1 LIDFL
6 TLTRESAMDARIT
19 LDQWRAL
26 LAVIDEGGYA
36 RAAEALRKSQSAI
49 SYAISQLESQLGI
62 RVFQL
67 QGRRAVPTPAGQL
80 LYRRARLLL
89 EEATALEQAAC
100 QLAAG
105 TEAELRL
112 AVDLILPF
120 PQLLPC
126 LASFAERFPDTRLD
140 ILESTLSGTEDAIL
154 QRQADL
160 TITARVPP
168 GFLGEPLLRIPF
180 VAVSHP
186 EHALQRMGRELTFE
200 DLRLHRQVIVR
211 DSGSGRRR
219 DEGWLGAEQR
229 WTVSHMVSSLAT
241 LRAGLGFAWLPR
253 AYVAEDLASGALARL
268 PLREG
273 GERFVQ
279 SYLVFGNRD
288 AAGPAAL
295 HLAALLHAALGEK

>member
-1 LIDFL
+1 M
-6 TLTRESAMDARIT
+6 EARIT

-36 RAAEALRKSQSAI
+36 RAAEALSKSQSAI

-67 QGRRAVPTPAGQL
+67 QGRRAVPTAAGQL

-89 EEATALEQAAC
+89 EEAAALEQAAC
-100 QLAAG
+100 QLAVG

-112 AVDLILPF
+112 AVDLIVPF
-120 PQLLPC
+120 AQLMPG
-126 LASFAERFPDTRLD
+126 LARFAEQFPETRLD
-140 ILESTLSGTEDAIL
+140 ILESTLGGTEDAIL
-154 QRQADL
+154 QKQADIA
-160 TITARVPP
+160 ITARVPP
-168 GFLGEPLLRIPF
+168 GFLGEPLLRVAF
-180 VAVSHP
+180 VAVTHP
-186 EHALQRMGRELTFE
+186 EHPLQRLGREATFE

-211 DSGSGRRR
+211 DSGAGRRR

-229 WTVSHMVSSLAT
+229 WTLGHMVSSRAA
-241 LRAGLGFAWLPR
+241 LRAGLGFAWLPL
-253 AYVAEDLASGALARL
+253 AYVAEDLASGALQRL

-273 GERFVQ
+273 GERFAQ
-279 SYLVFGNRD
+279 SYLVFTSRD

-295 HLAALLHAALGEK
+295 HLAALLHETLGEGE